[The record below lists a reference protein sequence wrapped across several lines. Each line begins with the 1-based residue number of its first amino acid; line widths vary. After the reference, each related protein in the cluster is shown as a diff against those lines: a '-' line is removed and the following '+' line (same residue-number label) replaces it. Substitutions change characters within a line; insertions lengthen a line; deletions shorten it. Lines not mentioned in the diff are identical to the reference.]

1 MHALRRRRWQW
12 PRAPSSRP
20 ARRGAAQAQRRRSAG
35 ARRSAVV
42 SHSEASLADA
52 ARVHLANAERTARNL
67 MALTTTRRRRAD
79 ASRSL
84 SGCSGRRAHLSRRL
98 RPRRGNERAESDAV
112 ELAAALTV
120 AADIARRDAEVVH
133 VESSVGCRVLPCE
146 RKSSQR
152 RAAARSGA
160 QRPTIRLL
168 STVVTLLAR
177 ARNRWGNTTPLSTMT
192 SPRRNTGP
200 GRRLDATT
208 GARATQPMYMPS
220 VRTRRAPSV
229 RHRRRRGGGG
239 RCAVDGH
246 PGGRRASYRRRYCC
260 CCCRCGG
267 VATAYAKAEG
277 G

>member
-1 MHALRRRRWQW
+1 VNASGGVSAPAKSPAESRTRLLNTLIADADDYAEISPASPAHIAGAEARSPAESLDSALAQDADGRVLREAAAPQLHNGGWRPLPVAALYHSLARDC
-12 PRAPSSRP
+12 PRYDRAVAPLQAGRTQRCTRCAGGDGSGRGRP
-20 ARRGAAQAQRRRSAG
+20 ALDRRGAAQRRRSAG

-152 RAAARSGA
+152 RAAARSG
-160 QRPTIRLL
+160 RR
-168 STVVTLLAR
+168 SDC
-177 ARNRWGNTTPLSTMT
+177 
-192 SPRRNTGP
+192 SPR
-200 GRRLDATT
+200 
-208 GARATQPMYMPS
+208 
-220 VRTRRAPSV
+220 
-229 RHRRRRGGGG
+229 
-239 RCAVDGH
+239 
-246 PGGRRASYRRRYCC
+246 
-260 CCCRCGG
+260 
-267 VATAYAKAEG
+267 
-277 G
+277 